1 MLADVSRYS
10 VREILIERGIL
21 SEGEIAE
28 IEKFKNETGWSFA
41 KICLTLGFVSRKKWA
56 ELFKELGYEII
67 DIKKEKVD
75 VKTLSYLNML
85 VMEQYL
91 GVPLRKENGEV
102 IVAMCDPT
110 DAEFIEM
117 VKKIFKMEVKV
128 IFAIDVDIVWV
139 LHKYL
144 GPPFCRIAIY
154 NLLWNDPDRSAVLTF
169 TPRQIAVILALIT
182 AYLLTQLKQLYLS
195 T

>member
-1 MLADVSRYS
+1 MLADVGRYS

-21 SEGEIAE
+21 SEREIAE

-110 DAEFIEM
+110 DVEFIEM
-117 VKKIFKMEVKV
+117 VKKNFQDGSKSYILQLMLTSFGFY
-128 IFAIDVDIVWV
+128 INISDRLFAE
-139 LHKYL
+139 
-144 GPPFCRIAIY
+144 
-154 NLLWNDPDRSAVLTF
+154 SQF
-169 TPRQIAVILALIT
+169 TTYFGTTRT
-182 AYLLTQLKQLYLS
+182 DQLS
-195 T
+195 